1 MNNGKRRLKI
11 PDVRAHLEAGVERIP
26 ESGCWIWMKGL
37 FGDGYGLTWYDG
49 HHERAHRAAWM
60 IYKGPI
66 PNGLVV
72 CHRCDIRSCCNP
84 GHLFLG
90 TRADNSADMVSKRR
104 QKYGESLP
112 QAKLTNAEARAIRED
127 ERSQRAIAT
136 HYGVSAS
143 QISRIKRGLRWK
155 LA

>member
-1 MNNGKRRLKI
+1 MKSRRLNI
-11 PDVRAHLEAGVERIP
+11 PDARAFLEASVERIP
-26 ESGCWIWMKGL
+26 ECGCWIWTRFL
-37 FGDGYGLTWYDG
+37 HNDGYGQMWFDG
-49 HHERAHRAAWM
+49 RNERAHRAAWM

-90 TRADNSADMVSKRR
+90 TRSDNSADMVSKRR

-112 QAKLTNAEARAIRED
+112 QAKLTNAEARAIRD
-127 ERSQRAIAT
+127 DTRKQTVIAA
-136 HYGVSAS
+136 HYGIAACQV
-143 QISRIKRGLRWK
+143 SRIKCGHRWK